1 MTTSPSSSSS
11 LDVEKLQAPMF
22 ATHKSGIN
30 RSYEW
35 RKSQLKTL
43 HKMIVERRD
52 TFREALC
59 LDLGRDRTEAIY
71 TDIIPVE
78 SEIAHMLDHL
88 KGWMEPEYVATP
100 GFMFPAS
107 ARVERRPLQAPGV
120 LIIGPS
126 NYPLSLCLRPLAGV
140 LAGGNPAVMK
150 PSELTSHTA
159 NALARVVPEYFDPG
173 VVQVV
178 LGDIPET
185 TALLSVPW
193 AKVVFTGSERV
204 GRVVAQA
211 CAATLTPCLLELGG
225 KSVVVVDETVSPSH
239 VQNVADRVIFAKCL
253 NAGQVCVAPDTLLV
267 HESHVATLTEAL
279 VRAVERQFGED
290 PQKGELPRIVNARNA
305 QRLFELIQQVEET
318 PAMTQTASLD
328 TNYQQTTI
336 LSGGTK
342 ACDVSNRFIA
352 PTIVLNPPKSCR
364 LLTEEIFGPILPVIP
379 FSSRQGAIQWIQT
392 LGTATGIPLFLYVF
406 TPKETIFQQFTDACP
421 SGGAVRN
428 DMIVQL
434 INFEQPF
441 GGVGASGN
449 GRYFGRYSFEAF
461 THLFPVTQ
469 RALGSLWDWNN
480 LRCHPYA
487 GWKSKVMEGY
497 VMYLPKVPAA
507 VSSPGGWFWAS
518 ASLVV
523 IPIVA
528 AMAGSPMWG
537 GDGTPTRLRL
547 ASALEGLAAYLR
559 NG

>member
-78 SEIAHMLDHL
+78 SEIAYMLDHL

-392 LGTATGIPLFLYVF
+392 LGTAT
-406 TPKETIFQQFTDACP
+406 ASP
-421 SGGAVRN
+421 SFCTSSPPRR
-428 DMIVQL
+428 
-434 INFEQPF
+434 P
-441 GGVGASGN
+441 
-449 GRYFGRYSFEAF
+449 SFSSSRMPA
-461 THLFPVTQ
+461 
-469 RALGSLWDWNN
+469 
-480 LRCHPYA
+480 
-487 GWKSKVMEGY
+487 
-497 VMYLPKVPAA
+497 PAA
-507 VSSPGGWFWAS
+507 GPS
-518 ASLVV
+518 A
-523 IPIVA
+523 
-528 AMAGSPMWG
+528 
-537 GDGTPTRLRL
+537 TT
-547 ASALEGLAAYLR
+547 
-559 NG
+559 